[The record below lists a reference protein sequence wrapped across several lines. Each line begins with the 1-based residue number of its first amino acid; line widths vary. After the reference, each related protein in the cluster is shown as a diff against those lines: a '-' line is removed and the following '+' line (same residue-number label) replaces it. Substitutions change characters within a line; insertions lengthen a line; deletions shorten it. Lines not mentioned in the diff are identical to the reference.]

1 MIKYLRGAPK
11 VKIFERDIRKNDMT
25 DAELLRRSYDLW
37 KNQGIGDGGSDDPSA
52 YIPPPPP
59 EESGTTECGDFN
71 LDFSED
77 FFLCDNP
84 TDSCGSFNSAFNSSF
99 HNCTGEGENNGS
111 FSTAHDYS
119 YDVYR

>member
-37 KNQGIGDGGSDDPSA
+37 KSQGMGEKGGSDDSSA
-52 YIPPPPP
+52 YIPLPPS

-77 FFLCDNP
+77 FFICDNP
-84 TDSCGSFNSAFNSSF
+84 TDSCGSFNSAFSSSF

-111 FSTAHDYS
+111 FSEAYNYS
-119 YDVYR
+119 YDR